1 VDKRHRIPFRYRQS
15 GSPFEYELLR
25 MLYTMKRDY
34 DTEN

>member
-1 VDKRHRIPFRYRQS
+1 VDKRHRIPFRYRQT

-34 DTEN
+34 DVDN